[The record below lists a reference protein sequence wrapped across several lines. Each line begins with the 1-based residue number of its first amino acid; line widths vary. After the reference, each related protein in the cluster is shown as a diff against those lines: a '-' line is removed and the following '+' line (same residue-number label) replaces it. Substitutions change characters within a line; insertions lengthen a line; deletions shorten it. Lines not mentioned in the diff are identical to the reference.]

1 MPDRDWSTLA
11 TLPLA
16 RAKASRVNSA
26 SGVTQQ
32 LGEGNT
38 RREQTAFQM
47 NFRCVWL
54 CARLPSE
61 KKGIWFTQSQMI
73 RPHWGKVQTS
83 FCCKWVTPTQ

>member
-32 LGEGNT
+32 LGERRTQGGNRVSAFPDLVNACKCVGV
-38 RREQTAFQM
+38 RRV
-47 NFRCVWL
+47 CV
-54 CARLPSE
+54 PSE
-61 KKGIWFTQSQMI
+61 KEGIGLHNC
-73 RPHWGKVQTS
+73 R
-83 FCCKWVTPTQ
+83 